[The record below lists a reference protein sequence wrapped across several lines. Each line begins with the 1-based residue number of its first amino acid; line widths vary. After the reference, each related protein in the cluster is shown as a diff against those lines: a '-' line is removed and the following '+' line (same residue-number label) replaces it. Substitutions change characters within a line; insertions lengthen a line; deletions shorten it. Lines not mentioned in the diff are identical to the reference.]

1 MSEQQFPTADAA
13 SSSSETYTRS
23 IEPEP
28 SVTVTDQTFFGH
40 GWQPLTICVLQ
51 AIWFMPQ
58 GAEFGVEDL
67 VDWFRGLGWKSAN
80 GKPLGADAVRRELA
94 LIREA
99 GYIRAER
106 LRGER
111 GRAAGIRYEIS
122 KRPKP
127 GSAAAIRFGGDETE
141 TSRSHHV
148 PPMTTHGES
157 PHLADQAKPQVAPR
171 ASNHQTWSMADV
183 VKDVKPQVAPCAS
196 NGAHP
201 PHPPEEVET
210 SSPYPLTTTAPPAGR
225 EEGGSSASN
234 DEQIQAAYD
243 FLQDLP
249 NPWRAGRATARKL
262 APKLAEAAAEQG
274 WSLDAELVKKLTE
287 APEGIKSYPSV
298 LARRVEDLPRRG
310 PNRMPGQRRER
321 FSDVPERPDKVSYSD
336 DEGTAAKIA
345 AARAAMRQLNGNRS

>member
-1 MSEQQFPTADAA
+1 M
-13 SSSSETYTRS
+13 
-23 IEPEP
+23 
-28 SVTVTDQTFFGH
+28 
-40 GWQPLTICVLQ
+40 
-51 AIWFMPQ
+51 
-58 GAEFGVEDL
+58 
-67 VDWFRGLGWKSAN
+67 DWFRGLGWKSAN

-106 LRGER
+106 LRGEK

-122 KRPKP
+122 KRPRP
-127 GSAAAIRFGGDETE
+127 GSDPVIRFGGDESE
-141 TSRSHHV
+141 TRRSHHV
-148 PPMTTHGES
+148 PPLTTHGGS
-157 PHLADQAKPQVAPR
+157 PHLADQAEPQVGPH

-183 VKDVKPQVAPCAS
+183 VKNVNAQVAPCAS
-196 NGAHP
+196 NGVHP

-210 SSPYPLTTTAPPAGR
+210 SSPYPLKDSLGAARG
-225 EEGGSSASN
+225 EGGSSAN
-234 DEQIQAAYD
+234 NDDEQIQAAYD

-274 WSLDAELVKKLTE
+274 WSLDADLVKKLTE

-298 LARRVEDLPRRG
+298 LARRVDDLPRRG
-310 PNRMPGQRRER
+310 RPRLPGPPRER

-336 DEGTAAKIA
+336 DETTAAKIA
-345 AARAAMRQLNGNRS
+345 AARAAMRQLNGK